1 MMSTKPRLNILLVD
15 DDYNDCVLF
24 GITVQKTGLNIRL
37 ETVRDGEEAVD
48 YLEGRGVYADRAMH
62 PLPALVVL
70 DLNMRLSGAFEFLDW
85 RKAAASFL
93 SLPVVI
99 FSGFAY
105 KGAIETALA
114 MGPKPSSQNRL
125 SSRTGKRSSGRC
137 GILGWNVSQPRSPNR
152 SVSAP

>member
-15 DDYNDCVLF
+15 DDYNDCALF
-24 GITVQKTGLNIRL
+24 GIAVQKTGLNIRL

-85 RKAAASFL
+85 R
-93 SLPVVI
+93 
-99 FSGFAY
+99 
-105 KGAIETALA
+105 
-114 MGPKPSSQNRL
+114 
-125 SSRTGKRSSGRC
+125 
-137 GILGWNVSQPRSPNR
+137 PRSPEK
-152 SVSAP
+152 